1 MKFKEGA
8 SVYTAEGEQVGEIV
22 RVVIDPRTN
31 EVTHLVVEKGFLFV
45 TDRVVPIAL
54 VDKATAERVVLRE
67 DVEDLE
73 SLPRFEQAH
82 YVPVEELEDA
92 GRAAAGKAAAGKA
105 AAGKTAAGKA
115 AAGKTAAGK
124 AAAGKTAADEA
135 MKRRGSLYWYP
146 PVGAAW
152 WGAPGYLGY
161 GHFGYPVPPYV
172 VETER
177 QIPEH
182 TVPLKEGANVV
193 SRDGEH
199 VGDVEAVFTAPQDKW
214 VTHLLISQGFLF
226 EEEKLVPTTWIDE
239 IAGDEVRLA
248 VSSQLLDSLPEYEG
262 AV

>member
-1 MKFKEGA
+1 MKFKEGT

-54 VDKATAERVVLRE
+54 VDTATVERVVLRE

-82 YVPVEELEDA
+82 YVSVEALEDA
-92 GRAAAGKAAAGKA
+92 GRAAPDKAAADDA
-105 AAGKTAAGKA
+105 A
-115 AAGKTAAGK
+115 
-124 AAAGKTAADEA
+124 
-135 MKRRGSLYWYP
+135 KRRGSLYWYP

-182 TVPLKEGANVV
+182 TVPLKEGANVI

-199 VGDVEAVFTAPQDKW
+199 AGDVEAVFTAPQDKW
-214 VTHLLISQGFLF
+214 ATHLLISQGFLF
-226 EEEKLVPTTWIDE
+226 EEEKLVPTPWIDE
-239 IAGDEVRLA
+239 ITGDEVRLA

-262 AV
+262 AA

>member
-82 YVPVEELEDA
+82 YVPVDELEDV
-92 GRAAAGKAAAGKA
+92 GRAAAGKAAAGRA
-105 AAGKTAAGKA
+105 AAGKTAAGK
-115 AAGKTAAGK
+115 
-124 AAAGKTAADEA
+124 TAADEA
-135 MKRRGSLYWYP
+135 AERRGSLYWYP

-214 VTHLLISQGFLF
+214 ATHLLISQGFLF

-239 IAGDEVRLA
+239 ITGDEVRLA

>member
-8 SVYTAEGEQVGEIV
+8 NVYTAEGEQVGEIV

-54 VDKATAERVVLRE
+54 VDTATAERVVLRE

-92 GRAAAGKAAAGKA
+92 GWAAAGKAAAGKAAAGKA
-105 AAGKTAAGKA
+105 AAGKTAA
-115 AAGKTAAGK
+115 
-124 AAAGKTAADEA
+124 DEA
-135 MKRRGSLYWYP
+135 AKHRGSLYWYP

-199 VGDVEAVFTAPQDKW
+199 VGDVEAVFTAPQDQW
-214 VTHLLISQGFLF
+214 ATHLLISQGFLF

-239 IAGDEVRLA
+239 IEGDEVRLA
-248 VSSQLLDSLPEYEG
+248 VSSQLLDTLPEYEG
-262 AV
+262 AA